1 MLLKGF
7 DVSISIFLLAG
18 LYMPKFYEIRL
29 DDMLIQRDKCYRKVL
44 TINKMPDGPLSG
56 LIKIAKRE
64 KLSVFK
70 QTCSPCTKNDA
81 CMNVILNPSDK
92 GEYLFEEDLAE
103 LMTFLVE
110 NGYTIDTKLSKLMQ
124 TRYRDVVFYITY
136 P

>member
-1 MLLKGF
+1 
-7 DVSISIFLLAG
+7 
-18 LYMPKFYEIRL
+18 MPKFYEIKL
-29 DDMLIQRDKCYRKVL
+29 DDVLIQRDKCYRKVL

-56 LIKIAKRE
+56 LVKMTKRE

-70 QTCSPCTKNDA
+70 QQFSKNDA
-81 CMNVILNPSDK
+81 CMNVILDPTDK
-92 GEYLFEEDLAE
+92 SEYLFEEDLAE

-124 TRYRDVVFYITY
+124 SRYRDVVFYVTY

>member
-1 MLLKGF
+1 
-7 DVSISIFLLAG
+7 
-18 LYMPKFYEIRL
+18 MPKFYEIKL
-29 DDMLIQRDKCYRKVL
+29 DDVLNQRDKCYRKVL

-56 LIKIAKRE
+56 LIKTAKRE

-70 QTCSPCTKNDA
+70 QSCSPCSKNDA

-136 P
+136 PWNVMFISVTDLNIRHI

>member
-1 MLLKGF
+1 MT
-7 DVSISIFLLAG
+7 
-18 LYMPKFYEIRL
+18 KFYEIKL
-29 DDMLIQRDKCYRKVL
+29 DDLLVQRDKCYRKVL
-44 TINKMPDGPLSG
+44 TINKMPDGPLSA
-56 LIKIAKRE
+56 LVKTTKRE

-70 QTCSPCTKNDA
+70 QSCSPCAKNDA
-81 CMNVILNPSDK
+81 CMNVIINPSDK

-124 TRYRDVVFYITY
+124 ARYRDVVFYVTY